1 MSMIVLLVILFIFL
15 FIGVPVGFA
24 IGGATMISILTT
36 SNLKMIVNAQYCYSG
51 IFSFTVMAIP
61 FFMLAGIIMST
72 GGIAKKIVNF
82 CEALIGSVT
91 GALGCVSMLA
101 CMFFGALS
109 GSGMATTSAIGSM
122 LIPEMRQKGYPADY
136 AATLVCFGGIVGP
149 IIPPSLSFVLY
160 GSATGVSIATLFKA
174 GIFPGIMLGLGF
186 MFMNIY
192 FCKKHGYGRVA
203 VGEEEVAVAKS
214 AFHARM
220 NRLWKATKDGFW
232 ALLSP
237 VIILGGIYS
246 GIFTPTEAA
255 CVSVVYSL
263 IVSFF
268 VYKDLDLHGI
278 YKTFVDA
285 AVLNG
290 ITSFLLG
297 YSTVFSTFMTF
308 MKVPADIYNFLMSV
322 SSSKYVML
330 LIINVILL
338 ILGCFLDTVPAI
350 ILMAPL
356 LLPAVSAYGVDPVHF
371 GVIMA
376 VNLAL
381 GLCSPPYGCNLF
393 VGIAVAKIKMQDM
406 FKWIIPF
413 FILGVIMI
421 LIITFVPAISLV
433 LV

>member
-1 MSMIVLLVILFIFL
+1 M
-15 FIGVPVGFA
+15 
-24 IGGATMISILTT
+24 
-36 SNLKMIVNAQYCYSG
+36 
-51 IFSFTVMAIP
+51 
-61 FFMLAGIIMST
+61 
-72 GGIAKKIVNF
+72 
-82 CEALIGSVT
+82 
-91 GALGCVSMLA
+91 
-101 CMFFGALS
+101 
-109 GSGMATTSAIGSM
+109 
-122 LIPEMRQKGYPADY
+122 
-136 AATLVCFGGIVGP
+136 
-149 IIPPSLSFVLY
+149 
-160 GSATGVSIATLFKA
+160 
-174 GIFPGIMLGLGF
+174 
-186 MFMNIY
+186 
-192 FCKKHGYGRVA
+192 
-203 VGEEEVAVAKS
+203 
-214 AFHARM
+214 
-220 NRLWKATKDGFW
+220 LWKATKEGFW

-268 VYKDLDLHGI
+268 VYRDLDLHGI

-413 FILGVIMI
+413 FILGVIMV